1 MRWLAVLCALI
12 FAPLAVAQTPRMIVL
27 EGDLTRTDH
36 ETYRELP
43 FEVPSGIERI
53 TITFTYARDQCT
65 VIDLGLYDP
74 NGFRGWSGGNK
85 SSFTIASNDATP
97 SYVAGPILPGTWRLL
112 LGVPN
117 VRTGATTRFRADI
130 RLDPIGTPANSSAF
144 WDGPL
149 RPEAGWRRGDFH
161 NHTGHSDGTCESLS
175 GRRIPCP
182 AFRTIEAAHRA
193 GLDFVAVTD
202 HNTASHTSAM
212 RELQAY
218 YDTLLLIPGREI
230 TTFHGHLNVLG
241 PTGPLAFRIGANG
254 EGLDA
259 LLDGVQAQGGIA
271 SINHPGLPSGEACMG
286 CGWTVARFDPARI
299 AAVEIANGGAMKLTG
314 AADGPLSSIPFWQG
328 LLDLGLR
335 VTAIGGSDNHDP
347 DAPAN
352 RAFPVGRPATVVYA
366 ENLSQRALLD
376 GVQSGRV
383 FVDLDGVANRLVD
396 LSLTSRRGPI
406 VMGGIAL
413 LGSNER
419 TNIAVRVQGM
429 AGGRVQLL
437 SGAGAP
443 RLVRTE
449 APVTSA
455 DETLEFSLPTPGRAK
470 WWVRADVRDA
480 SGRLVLVSNPIY
492 IQPR

>member
-1 MRWLAVLCALI
+1 
-12 FAPLAVAQTPRMIVL
+12 
-27 EGDLTRTDH
+27 
-36 ETYRELP
+36 
-43 FEVPSGIERI
+43 
-53 TITFTYARDQCT
+53 
-65 VIDLGLYDP
+65 
-74 NGFRGWSGGNK
+74 
-85 SSFTIASNDATP
+85 
-97 SYVAGPILPGTWRLL
+97 
-112 LGVPN
+112 
-117 VRTGATTRFRADI
+117 
-130 RLDPIGTPANSSAF
+130 
-144 WDGPL
+144 
-149 RPEAGWRRGDFH
+149 
-161 NHTGHSDGTCESLS
+161 
-175 GRRIPCP
+175 
-182 AFRTIEAAHRA
+182 
-193 GLDFVAVTD
+193 
-202 HNTASHTSAM
+202 
-212 RELQAY
+212 
-218 YDTLLLIPGREI
+218 
-230 TTFHGHLNVLG
+230 
-241 PTGPLAFRIGANG
+241 
-254 EGLDA
+254 
-259 LLDGVQAQGGIA
+259 
-271 SINHPGLPSGEACMG
+271 
-286 CGWTVARFDPARI
+286 
-299 AAVEIANGGAMKLTG
+299 
-314 AADGPLSSIPFWQG
+314 
-328 LLDLGLR
+328 
-335 VTAIGGSDNHDP
+335 
-347 DAPAN
+347 
-352 RAFPVGRPATVVYA
+352 VYA